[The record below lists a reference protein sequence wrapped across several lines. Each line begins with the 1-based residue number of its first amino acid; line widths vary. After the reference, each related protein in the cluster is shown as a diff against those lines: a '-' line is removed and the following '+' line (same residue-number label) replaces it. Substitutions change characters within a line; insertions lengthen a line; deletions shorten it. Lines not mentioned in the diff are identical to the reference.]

1 MKKQFMEKHFWK
13 TAACLG
19 LMAVTLAGSNKIT
32 AEAHTAHIMG
42 ELKTENGV
50 QYLYSEGQKV
60 INDFVFDGTYT
71 YYAQADGT
79 PMKDR
84 LSYHPDGEHII
95 YFDENGHEVFNK
107 FQYCEAVGY
116 TCYFDS
122 QGYIYKD
129 QITFVDSVP
138 YYLNANGKMEDSGW
152 FYFANGKD
160 CGFADTD
167 GTLWNNGFSYD
178 PWGRVVFY
186 NWNGIVAR
194 GIISDGVYLYNM
206 DYYDGHFLDGFSIE
220 DVLPNQF

>member
-1 MKKQFMEKHFWK
+1 
-13 TAACLG
+13 
-19 LMAVTLAGSNKIT
+19 
-32 AEAHTAHIMG
+32 MG

-167 GTLWNNGFSYD
+167 GTLRNNGFSYD

-220 DVLPNQF
+220 DVLPN